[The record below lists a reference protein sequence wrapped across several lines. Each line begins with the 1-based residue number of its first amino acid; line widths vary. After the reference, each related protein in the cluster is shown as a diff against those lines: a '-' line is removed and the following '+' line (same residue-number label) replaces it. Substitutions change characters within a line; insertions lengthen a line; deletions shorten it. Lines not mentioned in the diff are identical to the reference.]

1 MGTGEL
7 TPERLE
13 EIRRNRTFDQQDAR
27 CPARGELS
35 STNFVLHPRGPYSF
49 EASVQFLTGFSPT
62 QGSAAEVD
70 GHLHLAFVPDG
81 QEEAAGVCLRADGG
95 GVRGEIF
102 GETDGDVVER
112 QVARILSL
120 DVDGTA
126 YSEAGRRDP
135 VIGRL
140 QERYPGLRPV
150 LFYSPYEAA
159 VWAILSQRVQ
169 GRQAA
174 LIKQRMTE
182 QLGTVVDI
190 HGDRLW
196 AFPAPSRLIELN
208 DFRGLFG
215 RKAEYLQ
222 EIGHAA
228 YDGRLDATRL
238 RSLPPEE
245 GLAAIRKLPGVGE
258 FSSHLILLRGVGI
271 PDGPVPREP
280 RLLRALSLAYG
291 IGGEPIDADVQ
302 RISEK
307 WRPYRTW
314 VTFLL
319 RRMLTDLQ
327 S

>member
-1 MGTGEL
+1 M
-7 TPERLE
+7 
-13 EIRRNRTFDQQDAR
+13 NRKDTV
-27 CPARGELS
+27 
-35 STNFVLHPRGPYSF
+35 STCFVLRPRGPHSF
-49 EASVQFLTGFSPT
+49 AAHAQFLAGFSPAHS
-62 QGSAAEVD
+62 SAAEVD
-70 GHLHLAFVPDG
+70 GHLHLAFVPDN
-81 QEEAAGVCLRADGG
+81 QEKAAGVCLQADEES
-95 GVRGEIF
+95 VRGEVF
-102 GETDGDVVER
+102 GEGDVDAVGR

-120 DVDGTA
+120 DIDGTA
-126 YSEAGRRDP
+126 YPEVGRRDP

-159 VWAILSQRVQ
+159 VWAIVSQRVQ
-169 GRQAA
+169 GQQAV

-182 QLGTVVDI
+182 QLGTSVNI
-190 HGDRLW
+190 HGDRRW

-228 YDGRLDATRL
+228 YDGRLDVTWL

-245 GLAAIRKLPGVGE
+245 ALAEIRKLPGVGE

-291 IGGEPIDADVQ
+291 LGCEPTDAEVQ
-302 RISEK
+302 RISEP

-319 RRMLTDLQ
+319 RTMLSDLER
-327 S
+327 

>member
-1 MGTGEL
+1 MEPRGTTG
-7 TPERLE
+7 
-13 EIRRNRTFDQQDAR
+13 F
-27 CPARGELS
+27 S
-35 STNFVLHPRGPYSF
+35 LHSKGPYSF
-49 EASVQFLTGFSPT
+49 AASAQFLAGFRPAR
-62 QGSAAEVD
+62 GSAAGAG

-81 QEEAAGVCLRADGG
+81 EEEAVGVCLQACGEG
-95 GVRGEIF
+95 IRGEIF
-102 GETDGDVVER
+102 GETDSGVVER

-120 DVDGTA
+120 DTDATDYPDVGK
-126 YSEAGRRDP
+126 RDP

-150 LFYSPYEAA
+150 LFFSPYEAA
-159 VWAILSQRVQ
+159 VWAIISQRVQ

-174 LIKQRMTE
+174 AIKQRMTE
-182 QLGTVVDI
+182 QLGSPVDI
-190 HGDRLW
+190 HGDRQW
-196 AFPAPSRLIELN
+196 AFPPPSRLMELN

-238 RSLPPEE
+238 RSLPPDEA
-245 GLAAIRKLPGVGE
+245 LAEIRTLPGVGE

-271 PDGPVPREP
+271 PDAPVPREP

-291 IGGEPIDADVQ
+291 FGGEPTDAEVQ
-302 RISEK
+302 RITEP

-319 RRMLTDLQ
+319 RHMLSDLEG
-327 S
+327 